1 MVRGENSPRCTIFR
15 VDSDQSDFAARIA
28 ALAEQPQAILTRRN
42 T

>member
-1 MVRGENSPRCTIFR
+1 MVRSENSPRCAIFKDDSGQSGFVAR
-15 VDSDQSDFAARIA
+15 VA